1 VDAILYQMQY
11 VGRVPLGM
19 LIIALI
25 FVSARAFG
33 GEAAG
38 EVVSVQGSVFVRPD
52 GRKAGHELKPAK
64 AGDSVYAGDVVNTPS
79 NGKIKILMKDKSIID
94 LGSSA
99 LFKVEHFS
107 GNSGSDRQ
115 ADVSMMYGTMRAAIT
130 QKITGKGRF
139 NVRTPAATM
148 GVRGTEF
155 VVKSEVRNM
164 NEIRH
169 VVMNPGKPLP
179 VLPAIAAGFGKGAL
193 GRPEAPGGKALQ
205 PEAAKTEITV
215 LQGQVDVKKGLE
227 KPKDG
232 RAPSAVTEPKVV
244 SLTAGTQL
252 VAKQGEAA
260 PMKAVTLNTKQLAA
274 ITREVRVADNTFQKA
289 ITIDPAGMGG
299 AIGAETQAAVVAM
312 MAAAPQPTVL
322 PSDVGFAGTFNVE
335 SSFTHKDEQT
345 QTTNKN
351 IKVLVRWR
359 Q

>member
-1 VDAILYQMQY
+1 MQY

-179 VLPAIAAGFGKGAL
+179 VVPAIPAGLGKGAL
-193 GRPEAPGGKALQ
+193 GRPDAPRVPGLKALQ

-252 VAKQGEAA
+252 VAKQGDVA

-274 ITREVRVADNTFQKA
+274 ITQEVRVADNTFQKA

-299 AIGAETQAAVVAM
+299 AIGAETQAAVIAM

-322 PSDVGFAGTFNVE
+322 MSDVGVAGTFSVE

-351 IKVLVRWR
+351 VKVLVRWR